1 MVQPTAE
8 RGAGDVASASLERL
22 YAETCAQIR
31 ASDEIS
37 FKLLGLVPL
46 VSGVGILVLLGD
58 EKLSWSPATAF
69 ASVVGAVVTFA
80 LYRWEMRNVDYC
92 SLLVKRAAELERN
105 SFKVVVRSRLG
116 RSPQFGIGRWST
128 GGGGRGGSASRR
140 GCCTGQS
147 WPHGSSCQS

>member
-8 RGAGDVASASLERL
+8 RGAGDVANASLERL

-31 ASDEIS
+31 ATDEIS
-37 FKLLGLVPL
+37 FRLLGLVPL

-58 EKLSWSPATAF
+58 ERLSWSPATAF

-92 SLLVKRAAELERN
+92 SLLIKRAAELEREL
-105 SFKVVVRSRLG
+105 V
-116 RSPQFGIGRWST
+116 Q
-128 GGGGRGGSASRR
+128 GGGA
-140 GCCTGQS
+140 
-147 WPHGSSCQS
+147 